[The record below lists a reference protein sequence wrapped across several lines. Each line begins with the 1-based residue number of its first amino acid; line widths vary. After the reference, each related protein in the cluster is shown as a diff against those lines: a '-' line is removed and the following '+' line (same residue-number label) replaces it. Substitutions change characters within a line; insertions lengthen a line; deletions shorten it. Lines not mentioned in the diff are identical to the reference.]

1 MAGTLQQS
9 HAHEE
14 RFVPGMQPQ
23 VPDGAARGRL
33 AVGERP
39 VQQAPVQQAY
49 RILHVGF
56 IAAPTL
62 AGLDKFFHVLTN
74 WDQYLAPQV
83 AALLPMSP
91 HGFMQVV
98 GVVEVAAGLLVA
110 VKPRLGA
117 YVVAGWL
124 GGIIGN
130 LLLSGR
136 YFDVALRD
144 FGLMLGALALGR
156 LAAAAS
162 GTGRGLL
169 ARS

>member
-1 MAGTLQQS
+1 MAETIQQT
-9 HAHEE
+9 
-14 RFVPGMQPQ
+14 
-23 VPDGAARGRL
+23 
-33 AVGERP
+33 AVHGERWTP
-39 VQQAPVQQAY
+39 GAPQQAPLERTSARPLDAGQQPVRQAY
-49 RILHVGF
+49 RILHAGF

-62 AGLDKFFHVLTN
+62 AGLDKFFHLLTN

-83 AALLPMSP
+83 AAVLPLSP

-110 VKPRLGA
+110 VRPRLGA

-156 LAAAAS
+156 LAAAV
-162 GTGRGLL
+162 GRVGGGAHR
-169 ARS
+169 ARLDA